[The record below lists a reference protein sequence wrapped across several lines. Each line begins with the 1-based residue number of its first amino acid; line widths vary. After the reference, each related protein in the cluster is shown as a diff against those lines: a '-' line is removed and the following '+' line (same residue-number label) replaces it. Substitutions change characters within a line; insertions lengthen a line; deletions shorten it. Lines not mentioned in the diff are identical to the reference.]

1 MSLEKLA
8 KDIIAEASKEAE
20 AIISEAEDQA
30 ANIAKEAEKKI
41 EVHATSTLSGS
52 DIEAAQIAKESVAS
66 ARQMNQKDVL
76 VARRE
81 EIDITLEAIR
91 SKLGDLKLAK
101 RSALLDSLL
110 KEAKSESSGKM
121 TLLPAS
127 IDKAALEQ
135 KASGFKIG
143 DEIHALGGF
152 ILVAEDESI
161 RLDYTFDNRLEEVW
175 TDSLGD
181 VTRTLFGE

>member
-8 KDIIAEASKEAE
+8 KDIAAEAAKEAD
-20 AIISEAEDQA
+20 AIISEAKAQA
-30 ANIAKEAEKKI
+30 ANIASEAEGQI
-41 EVHATSTLSGS
+41 EAHASSTLSGS

-76 VARRE
+76 IARRE

-91 SKLGDLKLAK
+91 SKLGDPKLAK
-101 RSALLDSLL
+101 RSALLDSML

-135 KASGFKIG
+135 KASGYKIG
-143 DEIHALGGF
+143 GEIDALGGF

>member
-8 KDIIAEASKEAE
+8 KDIAAEAAKEAK
-20 AIISEAEDQA
+20 AIISEAETQA
-30 ANIAKEAEKKI
+30 AAIASEAQKEVEA
-41 EVHATSTLSGS
+41 HASSTLSGS
-52 DIEAAQIAKESVAS
+52 EIEAAQIAKESVAS

-76 VARRE
+76 IARRE
-81 EIDITLEAIR
+81 EIDITLDAVR
-91 SKLGDLKLAK
+91 SQLGNPKLAK
-101 RSALLDSLL
+101 RSAMLDSML
-110 KEAKSESSGKM
+110 KQAKSESSGKM

-127 IDKAALEQ
+127 IDKVALEQ
-135 KASGFKIG
+135 KSSGYKIG
-143 DEIHALGGF
+143 GEIDALGGF

>member
-1 MSLEKLA
+1 MSLEQLA
-8 KDIIAEASKEAE
+8 KDIAAEASSEAKAIIAEAKKQA
-20 AIISEAEDQA
+20 ADIASEAQ
-30 ANIAKEAEKKI
+30 KEVEM
-41 EVHATSTLSGS
+41 HASSTLSGS
-52 DIEAAQIAKESVAS
+52 EIEAAQIAKESVAS

-81 EIDITLEAIR
+81 EIDITLDAVR
-91 SKLGDLKLAK
+91 SQLGNPKLAK
-101 RSALLDSLL
+101 RSAMLDSML
-110 KEAKSESSGKM
+110 KQAKSESSGKM

-127 IDKAALEQ
+127 IDRAALEQ
-135 KASGFKIG
+135 KASGFTVGEDI
-143 DEIHALGGF
+143 DALGGF
-152 ILVAEDESI
+152 ILVAEDNSI